1 MTSIS
6 PTSAEMTPPWM
17 QALNPTAFA
26 RAWFDQTG
34 FARRA
39 EMRLAATTVDDN
51 NWRDVLLPVAQ
62 DLLAEGRESIR
73 NRFLKDNDGAI
84 YIGGM
89 ALIMDSLLKAVFT
102 RITRDQHKPLTLIAT
117 GGYGRGELAPASDID
132 LLFLTPKQADQ
143 TVGITRGEGMGCIGV
158 IGGNQFSRTKPHQRF
173 FKPVSS
179 NLFSKKGTGAE
190 INPGQRLGTTGNAE
204 GNEKVVFPR
213 RQKIIF
219 DQSPRRN
226 DADNSTL
233 ERAFI
238 AALFCLSRQGICIS
252 ATIWGRSVTGS
263 TCRREMN
270 VFTVLL
276 ISMRLLC
283 RRIRQS

>member
-17 QALNPTAFA
+17 QALNPSAFA

-132 LLFLTPKQADQ
+132 LLFLTPKQADRD
-143 TVGITRGEGMGCIGV
+143 TE
-158 IGGNQFSRTKPHQRF
+158 
-173 FKPVSS
+173 
-179 NLFSKKGTGAE
+179 
-190 INPGQRLGTTGNAE
+190 
-204 GNEKVVFPR
+204 
-213 RQKIIF
+213 KIIE
-219 DQSPRRN
+219 
-226 DADNSTL
+226 A
-233 ERAFI
+233 
-238 AALFCLSRQGICIS
+238 
-252 ATIWGRSVTGS
+252 
-263 TCRREMN
+263 
-270 VFTVLL
+270 
-276 ISMRLLC
+276 
-283 RRIRQS
+283 